1 LQPPYKWFRSGLS
14 FHLRPAD
21 SSDFPEIRALIRSVH
36 INPLGLNWEHFILAV
51 NSQDK
56 MIGCG
61 QVKIHRDGSREL
73 ASIAVVPAW
82 RGKGVA
88 RAIIEKL
95 VEDHPEELYLTCRAS
110 LQPFYERF
118 GFRVIETSQMPKYFR
133 RVSRL
138 ASALG
143 VLRIVNQKLLV
154 MKREATL

>member
-1 LQPPYKWFRSGLS
+1 LS
-14 FHLRPAD
+14 FYLRPAK
-21 SSDFPEIRALIRSVH
+21 SSDFPKIRALIRAVH
-36 INPLGLNWEHFILAV
+36 INPLGLNWEHFMLAV
-51 NSQDK
+51 NPQDE

-61 QVKIHRDGSREL
+61 QVKKHRDGSREL

-95 VEDHPEELYLTCRAS
+95 LETHPGDLYLTCRAS

-118 GFRVIETSQMPKYFR
+118 DFEVIETPQMPRYFR
-133 RVSRL
+133 RISRL

-143 VLRIVNQKLLV
+143 VLRIVDQKLLV
-154 MKREATL
+154 MERKIT

>member
-1 LQPPYKWFRSGLS
+1 LS
-14 FHLRPAD
+14 FHLRPAE
-21 SSDFPEIRALIRSVH
+21 SSDYPEIRALIHSVH
-36 INPLGLNWEHFILAV
+36 INPLGLKWEHFILAV
-51 NSQDK
+51 NSQDE

-61 QVKIHRDGSREL
+61 QVKTHRDGSKEL

-95 VEDHPEELYLTCRAS
+95 IETHPEALYLTCRAS
-110 LQPFYERF
+110 LQSFYERF
-118 GFRVIETSQMPKYFR
+118 GFSVIETPQMPRYFR
-133 RVSRL
+133 RISRL

-154 MKREATL
+154 MKREAA